1 MPSKV
6 DKLETRVAELEREL
20 RDLKTQFASGKR
32 VPWYRQIAGAFK
44 DDPVFEE
51 IMRLGAAIRKADRKR
66 GR

>member
-20 RDLKTQFASGKR
+20 RDLKSQFASGKG
-32 VPWYRQIAGAFK
+32 VPWYRQIVGAFK

-51 IMRLGAAIRKADRKR
+51 IMRMGAAIRKGDRKR